1 MVMERKRVPILNF
14 DGVIDFLDTTFERD
28 EKGLLQGEYIA
39 RYMSGGIFIHCFHVN
54 GKRHGEY
61 RDYHEDGRIWE
72 VRNYRHGE
80 LHGENYLYRK
90 DGVDATMYY
99 NGEDLGI
106 DPRGMSDMDKL
117 YVMMSGRLP
126 MRGW

>member
-1 MVMERKRVPILNF
+1 MERKRVSFISFNG
-14 DGVIDFLDTTFERD
+14 DIEFLDTIFEKD
-28 EKGLLQGEYIA
+28 ENGLLQGEYIA
-39 RYMSGGIFIHCFHVN
+39 RYLSGGIFMHCFHVN

-80 LHGENYLYRK
+80 LHGERYYYAT

-99 NGEDLGI
+99 NDVDLRI
-106 DPRGMSDMDKL
+106 DPRGLSDRDKL
-117 YVMMSGRLP
+117 YVMMSGRRP
-126 MRGW
+126 VSG